1 MVYPNPVEEVLTI
14 YTSTEQVV
22 SLYNAA
28 GSLVW
33 KAKLPAGRN
42 QLPVNNFS
50 KGVYILATNELKTR
64 VIIR

>member
-1 MVYPNPVEEVLTI
+1 VYPNPVDDILNI
-14 YTSTEQVV
+14 YTATEQVV

-42 QLPVNNFS
+42 QLPVNKLS
-50 KGVYILATNELKTR
+50 KGVYILATNQLKTR
-64 VIIR
+64 IIIR